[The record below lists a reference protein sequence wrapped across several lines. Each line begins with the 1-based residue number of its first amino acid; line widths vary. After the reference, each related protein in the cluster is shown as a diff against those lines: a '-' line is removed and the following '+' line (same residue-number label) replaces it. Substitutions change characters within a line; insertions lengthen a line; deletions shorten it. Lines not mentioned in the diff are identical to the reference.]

1 MMEAVPSE
9 IGQSG
14 VNGGRARI
22 APPARRRERGEP
34 MGRVVAKV
42 KVQSFEDILAVKRD
56 QLDKARV
63 RTVEL
68 DALVDT
74 GASYLCLPPPVIQ
87 ELGLVGLEQRLVTTA
102 NGVVERWVCGGAYVT
117 IGGRTE
123 QMSVMENDD
132 KTPPLI
138 GYLVLEAL
146 DFVIEPKSQQ
156 LIPNPA
162 HDGKWVADLY

>member
-1 MMEAVPSE
+1 MMEAVPFRNR
-9 IGQSG
+9 QSRD
-14 VNGGRARI
+14 NGGSAQIEPR
-22 APPARRRERGEP
+22 ARRRQRGEP
-34 MGRVVAKV
+34 MGRVIAKV
-42 KVQSFEDILAVKRD
+42 RVQSFEDVLAVKRG
-56 QLDKARV
+56 QLDEARV
-63 RTVEL
+63 RIVEL

-87 ELGLVGLEQRLVTTA
+87 ELGLVGLEQRQVTTA

-138 GYLVLEAL
+138 GYMVLEAV
-146 DFVIEPKSQQ
+146 DFVVDRNAQ
-156 LIPNPA
+156 
-162 HDGKWVADLY
+162 